1 MPTGYTAEL
10 MENGMDF
17 RTFTLRC
24 ARAFGACVMQRDDP
38 MKDAPEK
45 QKPSEYAT
53 NALKEAEKKLKQ
65 LQAIPAKRQQDY
77 GEEQRSKAV
86 ASAKQSLATTRTE
99 NARLDKMAIQV
110 RAWHPPTDDHKGLK
124 DFMLDQISISRHAEA
139 WGEKYV
145 REAEE
150 KTVEAYFVEAVS
162 KAVRDVA
169 YYKEEAQKEQGR
181 ADQRNGW
188 IDDLYRSLP
197 R

>member
-10 MENGMDF
+10 MEKGLDF

-24 ARAFGACVMQRDDP
+24 ARAFGACVMQRDDS
-38 MKDAPEK
+38 MDDAPKK
-45 QKPSEYAT
+45 QKPSKYAT

-65 LQAIPAKRQQDY
+65 LQAMPAKRQQDY

-124 DFMLDQISISRHAEA
+124 DFMLDQISISRHDEA

-169 YYKEEAQKEQGR
+169 YYKEEVQKEQAR
-181 ADQRNGW
+181 TAQRNGW

>member
-1 MPTGYTAEL
+1 MPTVYTAEL
-10 MENGMDF
+10 MEKGLGF

-24 ARAFGACVMQRDDP
+24 ARAFGACIMQRDDS
-38 MKDAPEK
+38 MSDAPKK
-45 QKPSEYAT
+45 QKPSKYAT

-65 LQAIPAKRQQDY
+65 LQAMPTKRQQDY

-124 DFMLDQISISRHAEA
+124 DFMLDQISISRHDEA

-145 REAEE
+145 READG

-169 YYKEEAQKEQGR
+169 YYKEEVQKEQAR
-181 ADQRNGW
+181 TAQRNGW